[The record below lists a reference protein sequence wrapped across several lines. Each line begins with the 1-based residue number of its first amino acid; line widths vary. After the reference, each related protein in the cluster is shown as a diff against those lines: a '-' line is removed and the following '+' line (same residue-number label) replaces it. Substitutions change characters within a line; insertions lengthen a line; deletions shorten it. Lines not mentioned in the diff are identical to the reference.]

1 MTKKR
6 RAILFL
12 SCLFLFLLIAPSVIF
27 YSQGYRVDFN
37 PPAGGIKIVQT
48 GGIFLKVEPKQA
60 TVFVDEKSK
69 KKTDFLFGTILIKN
83 LLPGWHK
90 IRVEKDGFHPW
101 EKNLEIKEK
110 EVAEAKNI
118 ILIPQNPNFTVLT
131 QGINNFWFSLDG
143 KKIIFLR
150 AREQEWELF
159 SYEIDKGV
167 ENYLIKEKDIGEG
180 VEIDDLKF
188 SSDQKEIILETKIKP
203 ASAKATAGR
212 DDFKKIILDISR
224 VPPILTNATTSP
236 AQILEQNLG
245 GQAEDF
251 LVSQKINGESYELDN
266 SGKLFK
272 NGGKLSEMSFKTI
285 KISPNFQKLALIQ
298 DYEIWL
304 LFIEPQSSQPQ
315 RKANEQ
321 IYLTRFSKKIGE
333 VFWYNSDYLLFN
345 VGGEIKIT
353 EIDNRDRLNIADLI
367 SFTPLESP
375 PFLTGFKESEAE
387 KFKIFF
393 DQNNKKLYILNK
405 GNFSVSEKLLP

>member
-1 MTKKR
+1 M
-6 RAILFL
+6 

>member
-1 MTKKR
+1 MTKKT

-12 SCLFLFLLIAPSVIF
+12 TCLFLFLLIAPSAIF
-27 YSQGYRVDFN
+27 YSQGYRIDFKTK
-37 PPAGGIKIVQT
+37 KIVQT

-60 TVFVDEKSK
+60 TVFVDEKLK
-69 KKTDFLFGTILIKN
+69 KKTDFLFGTVIIKN

-90 IRVEKDGFHPW
+90 IRVEKNGFHSW

-110 EVAEAKNI
+110 EVTEAKNI
-118 ILIPQNPNFTVLT
+118 VLIPKNPQFAVLT
-131 QGINNFWFSLDG
+131 QGIKNFWFSPDG
-143 KKIIFLR
+143 GKIIFLR
-150 AREQEWELF
+150 NNEQGWELF
-159 SYEIDKGV
+159 FYEINKGI
-167 ENYLIKEKDIGEG
+167 ENYLIKEKDISKFLFPNFSNQEIKKEK
-180 VEIDDLKF
+180 VEIIDLKF
-188 SSDQKEIILETKIKP
+188 SSDQKEIILETKIK
-203 ASAKATAGR
+203 GGL
-212 DDFKKIILDISR
+212 KKIILDLSR
-224 VPPILTNATTSP
+224 VPLILTKATTT
-236 AQILEQNLG
+236 
-245 GQAEDF
+245 EDF
-251 LVSQKINGESYELDN
+251 LVSQKINGESYYLDN

-272 NGGKLSEMSFKTI
+272 EQQKLTEMSFKTL

-353 EIDNRDRLNIADLI
+353 EIDNRDRLNVADLI
-367 SFTPLESP
+367 
-375 PFLTGFKESEAE
+375 GFKESETE

-405 GNFSVSEKLLP
+405 ENFLVSEKPLL